1 MNWAIILV
9 WRTVLL
15 KGWMEDVAR
24 MDRWVEEQVRGRHA
38 VQWILEECIL
48 NIPIIGV

>member
-1 MNWAIILV
+1 MNWAITLV

-15 KGWMEDVAR
+15 KGWMEDVTR

-38 VQWILEECIL
+38 VQWILEGCIL